1 MGEFSIIHW
10 LVVLIVVLIIFGPQK
25 LPEIGRAL
33 GESIREF
40 KKSFKEVSIIEKTTG
55 SPKDGNRPN

>member
-10 LVVLIVVLIIFGPQK
+10 SVVLIVILIIFGPQK
-25 LPEIGRAL
+25 LPEVGRAL

-40 KKSFKEVSIIEKTTG
+40 KKSLKEVSLEKTG
-55 SPKDGNRPN
+55 RRNENF